1 MMTDFIS
8 CHLEASPNFIGN
20 NEVMTEIAS
29 GVFVPQNPSQ
39 GRGSEFKGEG
49 AQPSPSPETT
59 KASSLRA
66 DP

>member
-1 MMTDFIS
+1 
-8 CHLEASPNFIGN
+8 
-20 NEVMTEIAS
+20 MTEIAS

-39 GRGSEFKGEG
+39 GRGSEFKWEEMVGRLA
-49 AQPSPSPETT
+49 AQPSHSPETT